1 MNIALK
7 IIRNKTGF
15 TIVELMIAISILSLI
30 LLLSTYGIV
39 RIGAL
44 YSKGTNQANT
54 QNAARNILGTVTA
67 QLQLGGATPI
77 FIAPTTAPTTAP
89 VSTQSSLGAL
99 CIGSKRYSFIVNHKL
114 LNANNDHVLWQDI
127 MDTNSSCA
135 PISSFTGAV
144 TPGQSPPDLLNTTPS
159 NGSEL
164 LSANMRLTDF
174 DVSNTGGLYTIT
186 ITVAYGDTDLIN
198 YTPRAGAV
206 QAKTTCKGGAGSQFC
221 AVASYTTTV
230 APRLAN

>member
-1 MNIALK
+1 MSRVQRITS
-7 IIRNKTGF
+7 NKTGF

-44 YSKGTNQANT
+44 YSKGTSQANT
-54 QNAARNILGTVTA
+54 QDAARNILGAITA
-67 QLQLGGATPI
+67 QLQLGGATPV
-77 FIAPTTAPTTAP
+77 FIAPTLAPGVTTP
-89 VSTQSSLGAL
+89 SNVGAL

-127 MDTNSSCA
+127 LNSSSSCGI
-135 PISSFTGAV
+135 ISTLGVV
-144 TPGQSPPDLLNTTPS
+144 TPSDPLNTSAPN

-164 LSANMRLTDF
+164 LAANMRLTDF
-174 DVSNTGGLYTIT
+174 DISSSGGLYTIT
-186 ITVAYGDTDLIN
+186 ITIAYGDSDLIN
-198 YTPRAGAV
+198 YVPRAGSV
-206 QAKTTCKGGAGSQFC
+206 QAITTCKGGTGSQFC